1 MKSSRSYF
9 KEKKGSK
16 GELSLL
22 SLKILIFALSLNFNS
37 KMGADCHGVI
47 LYFHDSAMFDE
58 GQIVSQLGHTLDNV
72 ICEFII

>member
-1 MKSSRSYF
+1 
-9 KEKKGSK
+9 
-16 GELSLL
+16 
-22 SLKILIFALSLNFNS
+22 
-37 KMGADCHGVI
+37 MGADCHGVI